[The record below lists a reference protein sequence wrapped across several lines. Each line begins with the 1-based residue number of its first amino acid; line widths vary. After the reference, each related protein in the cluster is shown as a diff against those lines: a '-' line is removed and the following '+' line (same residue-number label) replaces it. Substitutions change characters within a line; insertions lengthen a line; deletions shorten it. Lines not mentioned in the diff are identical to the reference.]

1 MWTVASLSQP
11 PEQKERERE
20 REREREIER
29 EREREREREKK
40 KLAIIKPSN
49 LNPKRFF
56 FNKAKTSLFFLF

>member
-20 REREREIER
+20 REREREKK
-29 EREREREREKK
+29 KK
-40 KLAIIKPSN
+40 KLAIIKPCN

-56 FNKAKTSLFFLF
+56 LIKPKPHFFFFF

>member
-20 REREREIER
+20 REREREKK
-29 EREREREREKK
+29 KK

-56 FNKAKTSLFFLF
+56 LIKPKPHFFFFF